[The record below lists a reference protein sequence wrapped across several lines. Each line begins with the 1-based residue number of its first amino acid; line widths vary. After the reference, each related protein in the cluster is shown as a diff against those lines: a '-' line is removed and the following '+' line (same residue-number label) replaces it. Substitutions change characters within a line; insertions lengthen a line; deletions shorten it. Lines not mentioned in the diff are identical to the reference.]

1 MEKLRSF
8 LLYTLLLAFISS
20 FFSITLFELFL
31 VLAIPIGVFSVL
43 KEKTYNGI
51 FSIPLLGHLSVIT
64 LSSILFLKVK
74 QQWIRLLEQD
84 FFSLSYFTAFGLDK
98 KRAKKLVEYILTLS
112 PLLGLL
118 VSVKVLYTYFST
130 GDFKAFWGGDF
141 VIGNILALPFFSSL
155 YLFFFKKDWNFRYIF
170 LLLGIL
176 FLFVAFL
183 PIKRSVILGFILG
196 ILIFLIGI
204 YKLFGF
210 SRKVLIVLG
219 LAILGFTIS
228 IYNSPKV
235 KIWIE
240 HLSREDINSFSS
252 NRILIAKGA
261 FELIRKAWEEGDYAK
276 LLIGWGYGP
285 QKQYKNLPPNLQF
298 INEYESF
305 LPLTAFI
312 NGGILNLIFVV
323 WFYFAAVYLT
333 YRGLK
338 NSCSQFFGM
347 KLVLISSVWVNLV
360 YHLFTLFWVPI
371 NAIFYII
378 LALIE
383 KMEKLK

>member
-1 MEKLRSF
+1 M
-8 LLYTLLLAFISS
+8 
-20 FFSITLFELFL
+20 
-31 VLAIPIGVFSVL
+31 
-43 KEKTYNGI
+43 
-51 FSIPLLGHLSVIT
+51 
-64 LSSILFLKVK
+64 
-74 QQWIRLLEQD
+74 
-84 FFSLSYFTAFGLDK
+84 
-98 KRAKKLVEYILTLS
+98 
-112 PLLGLL
+112 
-118 VSVKVLYTYFST
+118 
-130 GDFKAFWGGDF
+130 
-141 VIGNILALPFFSSL
+141 
-155 YLFFFKKDWNFRYIF
+155 
-170 LLLGIL
+170 
-176 FLFVAFL
+176 
-183 PIKRSVILGFILG
+183 
-196 ILIFLIGI
+196 
-204 YKLFGF
+204 
-210 SRKVLIVLG
+210 G